1 MATVPTVKAAPIVPE
16 APIVPDDTESTNGD
30 DQAPVVTKA
39 KKVKAPE
46 PMTAAEWIKH
56 NREHARNRSKHGTA

>member
-1 MATVPTVKAAPIVPE
+1 MAIATVTKAPNPTE
-16 APIVPDDTESTNGD
+16 TTENNDDDHSE
-30 DQAPVVTKA
+30 DQTAVTTKA